1 MYELEAEETD
11 AVEDKD
17 WIFQL
22 LTDQCVEGRE
32 CVMLDLG

>member
-11 AVEDKD
+11 TVEGKD

-22 LTDQCVEGRE
+22 LTDQCVEGRV
-32 CVMLDLG
+32 CVTLDLG